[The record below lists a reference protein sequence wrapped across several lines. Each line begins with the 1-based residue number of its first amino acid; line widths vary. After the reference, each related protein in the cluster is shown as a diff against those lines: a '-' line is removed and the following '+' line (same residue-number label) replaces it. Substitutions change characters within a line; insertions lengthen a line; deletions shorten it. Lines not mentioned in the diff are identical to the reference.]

1 MSQLFHPSAN
11 TFARFTI
18 FGALFV
24 VAGLAAVAYAIER
37 SPYQTLVN
45 VVQPQPVQ
53 FSHEHH
59 VNGLGI
65 DCRYCHTSVE
75 DSSFAGIPP
84 THTCMSCHSQI
95 WIDSPMLAPVRDSY
109 RTGMPLAWT
118 RVHNLPDY
126 VYFNHSIHVQKG
138 IGCVSCHGQ
147 VNEMPLTYKAE
158 PMTMGWC
165 LECHRAP
172 ERQIRPRSE
181 VFNMNYVPPENQLA
195 LGRQLVQE
203 YHIPTDRLTDC
214 YTCHR

>member
-1 MSQLFHPSAN
+1 
-11 TFARFTI
+11 
-18 FGALFV
+18 
-24 VAGLAAVAYAIER
+24 
-37 SPYQTLVN
+37 
-45 VVQPQPVQ
+45 
-53 FSHEHH
+53 
-59 VNGLGI
+59 
-65 DCRYCHTSVE
+65 
-75 DSSFAGIPP
+75 
-84 THTCMSCHSQI
+84 
-95 WIDSPMLAPVRDSY
+95 MLAPVRDSY